1 MTEFSNVIMT
11 EASAAEVFPLLDP
24 VREND
29 WVPGWESFTTMIWS
43 ESGFG
48 ELGAVFQTAPPGSEP
63 QTWVMTEY
71 QPNERVAFVRW
82 GTDVVTRLTIDV
94 RDIDGKAQLTWTEN
108 QVALTDA
115 GATQVVGRTQ
125 ADYDA
130 QTAGL
135 EAMLNYYLLRGGLI
149 DQETLAAHVG
159 GDAHS

>member
-1 MTEFSNVIMT
+1 MTEFTYEIST
-11 EASAAEVFPLLDP
+11 EAPAAEVFPLLDP

-29 WVPGWESFTTMIWS
+29 WVPGWKSFTTMIWS

-48 ELGAVFQTAPPGSEP
+48 ELGAVFQTAPGGTEP
-63 QTWVMTEY
+63 QTWVVTEY
-71 QPNERVAFVRW
+71 APNDRVAFVRW
-82 GTDVVTRLTIDV
+82 GTDVITRLTIDV
-94 RDIDGKAQLTWTEN
+94 RDVDGKAKLTWTEN

-115 GATQVVGRTQ
+115 GAAQVNARTQ

-135 EAMLNYYLLRGGLI
+135 EAMLNYYLLTGELI

-159 GDAHS
+159 GDHS